1 MIPVRA
7 RWRPILLVGSRGR
20 PLNVLVDEGVL
31 EQSSVMSDSQE
42 VAQTKEVAS

>member
-1 MIPVRA
+1 MIPIRA

-20 PLNVLVDEGVL
+20 PLNVLVDEVVL